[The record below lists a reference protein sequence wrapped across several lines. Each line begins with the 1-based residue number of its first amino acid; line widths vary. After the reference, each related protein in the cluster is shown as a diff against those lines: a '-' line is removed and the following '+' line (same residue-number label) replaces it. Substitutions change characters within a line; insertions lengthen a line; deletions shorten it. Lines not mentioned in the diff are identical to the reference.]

1 MFWRRGEHFI
11 NARNLKALAVY
22 QNKNIEGQQVVVWK
36 RDNNWNMRWRVNYL
50 DHKNYRKERGSG
62 YDKTYGFHI
71 NRLFYFRSRLPMKR
85 VAEAYSSYVQLKKW
99 KRNRM
104 RYQTWKFD
112 RVSNT
117 IKSDY
122 TRTYSMSIQSSGNG
136 TYWGLATT
144 NSRWW

>member
-1 MFWRRGEHFI
+1 
-11 NARNLKALAVY
+11 
-22 QNKNIEGQQVVVWK
+22 
-36 RDNNWNMRWRVNYL
+36 
-50 DHKNYRKERGSG
+50 
-62 YDKTYGFHI
+62 
-71 NRLFYFRSRLPMKR
+71 MKR